1 MKNTHTQT
9 NKLFDKP
16 CIQTISKQQTWPEWK
31 KSSSWAWCK
40 HTMSVCSSTSPD
52 VCHLYSFVLPLREAP
67 QRVEKVD
74 AGALDELLL
83 CLAKLLLSLSASE
96 QRRSWTQNTQ
106 TTFQHV
112 HIEEGKVESTLSVL
126 TYTHHRVYWSQTP
139 SQPGSSGLP
148 KLHLHEAVVG
158 RPSPGTHT
166 AGPLTARLF
175 IRDQR
180 ATFTFVKSHW

>member
-1 MKNTHTQT
+1 MK
-9 NKLFDKP
+9 
-16 CIQTISKQQTWPEWK
+16 IKQFL
-31 KSSSWAWCK
+31 SVVHK

-83 CLAKLLLSLSASE
+83 CLTELLLSLSASE
-96 QRRSWTQNTQ
+96 QRRSWTQNTP

-180 ATFTFVKSHW
+180 ATFRFVKSHW